1 MNFTCPRCGAINQL
15 ENPDPF
21 PGCEYCHS
29 SLYIDFD
36 SIIAVYT
43 FAPTI
48 EIQRISLYLK
58 NDFEKIG
65 FREAITIRS
74 TRLVHLPFWLE
85 DEKQRLHAAYSRF
98 PAKTIPIPSAT
109 PLFFETKGTE
119 ALTIVPVDT
128 DPQSGKKGTLY
139 FVPFFQVL
147 VAYKN
152 REYPFFVNGISGEV
166 FGERLPFIPGERSQ
180 RLFPYFLL
188 FFSSFLLGNFLL
200 GGFIPWF
207 LGNSLLIAGFYFL
220 TVFGSAKIT
229 AVRK

>member
-21 PGCEYCHS
+21 PGCDYCHS

-36 SIIAVYT
+36 SIIAVYAFT
-43 FAPTI
+43 PTI

-65 FREAITIRS
+65 FREAIALRS
-74 TRLVHLPFWLE
+74 TRLVYLTFWL
-85 DEKQRLHAAYSRF
+85 DVEKQRLHAAYGRF
-98 PAKTIPIPSAT
+98 PVKTIPVPSAI
-109 PLFFETKGTE
+109 PLFFESIKGE
-119 ALTIVPVDT
+119 NVPVIPIDA
-128 DPQSGKKGTLY
+128 DPPNGKKGTIDY
-139 FVPFFQVL
+139 VPFFQVQ

-152 REYPFFVNGISGEV
+152 REYPFFVNGISGDV
-166 FGERLPFIPGERSQ
+166 FGEPLPFIPGERSQ

-188 FFSSFLLGNFLL
+188 IFSSFLIGNFLL
-200 GGFIPWF
+200 GGFIPAL

-220 TVFGSAKIT
+220 TVFGSGKKT